1 MGYYILDMK
10 NIFMLILESIYII
23 VIVDYVDSK

>member
-23 VIVDYVDSK
+23 VIVDYVYSK

>member
-1 MGYYILDMK
+1 MGYYILDMR